1 MTAPAI
7 TPALLTRVTELLQL
21 FRLPTV
27 ADQVVARLTM
37 AGHRDALPA
46 LLEILE
52 LEASHRQERKVAR
65 LRAAAKLPPGKTFA
79 TLHEARLPRALL
91 HTLRDLASGAFLEH
105 STNVLCFGLPGVG
118 KSHAAAAI
126 GHALV
131 EAGHAV
137 YFVAAYELVQHLLK
151 AKQALEL
158 PRTLRQLDRFEL
170 LILDDIGYVQQSADE
185 AEVLFTLMAERYER
199 GSLLLTSNL
208 VFSQWEQIFKNPMT
222 TAAAIDR
229 LVHHAVILEF
239 DVSSFRTEQAQK
251 RAGRSPK
258 LHDAT
263 ATAAC
268 EEMP

>member
-1 MTAPAI
+1 MSAPAI
-7 TPALLTRVTELLQL
+7 TSALLARLTELLRL
-21 FRLPTV
+21 FRLTTV
-27 ADQVVARLTM
+27 AEELVPRLTT
-37 AGHRDALPA
+37 AGHRDAVPA
-46 LLEILE
+46 LLEVLE
-52 LEASHRQERKVAR
+52 LEASMRHQRKVAR
-65 LRAAAKLPPGKTFA
+65 LRSAARLPPGKTFA

-137 YFVAAYELVQHLLK
+137 YFVAAYELVQQLLK
-151 AKQALEL
+151 AKQALDL
-158 PRTLRQLDRFEL
+158 PRALRQLDRFEL
-170 LILDDIGYVQQSADE
+170 LILDDVGYVQQSAEE

-199 GSLLLTSNL
+199 GSMLVTSNL
-208 VFSQWEQIFKNPMT
+208 VFSAWDQIFKNPMT

-239 DVSSFRTEQAQK
+239 DVPSFRTEQAQK
-251 RAGRSPK
+251 RVARAPKPRDHHPDPSPEV
-258 LHDAT
+258 T
-263 ATAAC
+263 
-268 EEMP
+268 P